1 MQISVDISELK
12 RNNLQ
17 KMNEIPEIP
26 ADDIVPQK
34 VDNDLESSDVGFSDG
49 HDHVDEHAYQIGEL
63 GEFEVERSISD

>member
-1 MQISVDISELK
+1 
-12 RNNLQ
+12 
-17 KMNEIPEIP
+17 MNEIPEIP